1 MKEYDEAIET
11 VADVIISMQKSMEEK
26 HSDIATTINTI
37 VKTMSKIVIDSP
49 LQYVKTEEK
58 KQRPVSTLQK
68 QLQAIKDEQI

>member
-11 VADVIISMQKSMEEK
+11 VSDFIVTMQKSMEEK
-26 HSDIATTINTI
+26 HSDIAKTINTI

-58 KQRPVSTLQK
+58 KQKPVSMLQK
-68 QLQAIKDEQI
+68 QLQAIKDGEI